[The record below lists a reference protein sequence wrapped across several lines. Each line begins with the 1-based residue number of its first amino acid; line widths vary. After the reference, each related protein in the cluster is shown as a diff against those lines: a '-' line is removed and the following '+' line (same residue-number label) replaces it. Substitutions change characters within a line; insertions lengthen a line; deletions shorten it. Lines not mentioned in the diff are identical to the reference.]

1 LSPPALPPSHPLADL
16 FPPLP
21 PEEYAALLDSIRAN
35 GQREAIMLHRDGR
48 ILDGKNR
55 ARVCAELGKPVAS
68 RTFEGKDSE
77 ALAYVLDLNLK
88 RRHLTESQR
97 AIIAKRLET
106 LKQGRPGKDAI
117 LHVSRDDAARLLN
130 VSPRSIASA
139 GTVLKRAEP
148 EIVAAVERGEMAVST
163 AAYIAAKPRK
173 QQLGR
178 LARDQRKI
186 DGTHQQKDGFYR
198 TPAAT
203 TRALLKVEKFPA
215 RVWEFACG
223 DGAIAVVLID
233 AGYDVVST
241 DLVDRGY
248 GEGGVDFLE
257 QTEKRAD
264 AAITNPPFAL
274 DDDFALHAIGLGIR
288 KFALLARLTWLEG
301 VERHKRLFSQYKL
314 ARVWVFSARQTLW
327 RGDDEAA
334 EDDGGQTAYAWFVF
348 ELDHNGPWTGDWLP
362 SGGDSL

>member
-1 LSPPALPPSHPLADL
+1 MSPPTLPPSHPLADL
-16 FPPLP
+16 FPQLP
-21 PEEYAALLDSIRAN
+21 SEEYAALLDSIRAN
-35 GQREAIMLHRDGR
+35 GQREAITLHRDGR
-48 ILDGKNR
+48 IVDGRNR
-55 ARVCAELGKPVAS
+55 ARVCIELGIQPIT
-68 RTFEGKDSE
+68 RTFDGPDADLLE
-77 ALAYVLDLNLK
+77 LVLDLNLK
-88 RRHLTESQR
+88 RRHLNESQR
-97 AIIAKRLET
+97 AIIGKRLET
-106 LKQGRPGKDAI
+106 LKQGRPGKDAN

-163 AAYIAAKPRK
+163 AAYIAAKPRE

-186 DGTHQQKDGFYR
+186 DGTHQQREGFYR
-198 TPAAT
+198 TPAET

-215 RVWEFACG
+215 RVWEMACG

-233 AGYDVVST
+233 AGYDPVST
-241 DLVDRGY
+241 DLIDRGF
-248 GEGGVDFLE
+248 GEGGVDFLQ

-274 DDDFALHAIGLGIR
+274 DDDFALHAIALGIR

-301 VERHKRLFSQYKL
+301 VERYKRLFSQHKL
-314 ARVWVFSARQTLW
+314 ARVWVFSSRQTLW

-348 ELDHNGPWTGDWLP
+348 ELDHNGPWIGDWLP
-362 SGGDSL
+362 PPDGSQ